1 MSRLW
6 IMVLVLLWI
15 PVMAIAQLPGN
26 AQCPVNCSCF
36 FSQWF
41 VRCSNA
47 SLSSLPPGIPN
58 ATVELDLQHNQFS
71 TLSAGFFPELAEI
84 SIIYLGSSGIHQV
97 EPGAFQGVKNL
108 YHLHLDNNLLEQVPE
123 GVFENLTNLIFLHLE
138 HNQIAHLLPGIS
150 GWIGQAPSTTKS
162 QLTEQPALPAP
173 RLFSSNPC
181 PSRRSPEVPTLLRGW
196 GPELPPTGPACRGF
210 SSLKQ
215 LSVLDLSNNLLL
227 ELSDQALHGL
237 PRLRQLYLSANHI
250 TNVSSKALPGSLRAL
265 SLDENQL
272 TSVPAAIR
280 TSPMLSTLQLSGNP
294 IRKLTSLSFGRRLRS
309 LRQLFLDGLAL
320 EQITN
325 LAFTRLRWLEL
336 LSLRNNSLES
346 LPPLSSLKSLSTL
359 YLTGNKWRCDCNL
372 IWLRTWQKKV
382 LRKERS
388 PVECSSP
395 EVLQGQLLVD
405 IETSQNNLPP
415 LSGIGV
421 QDGWAVPSQKPLLVS
436 GEELSLLVLHPGRK
450 ETEDLIL
457 SHVRFFFFHLAQ
469 LQKLTCP
476 PFGMDSTTL
485 SPSENMNTPMAIAP
499 PRDIPLP
506 GAATTATTT
515 TSTALITTKRLPTST
530 TRSATSLHHGLE
542 RWDPCLADH
551 ISSVHIRTKGNTSL
565 VVSWAFSGDQDQ
577 FEVRYTAGRDEQVLW
592 VVGGLAEVTLHDLHA
607 GTEYR
612 VCVIPQNEN
621 LLECQAP
628 AARQCKAER
637 TAGLPSDTQPLHSP
651 LGHSHSA
658 VGFGI
663 AVALLAL
670 AALALAVT
678 YRLRTQPIQFQRYYD
693 EDGSPLHRRSSN
705 QAKMTMGPVDES
717 MEDEDRHS
725 YGTAASQ
732 HPEEKVDCTVSAP
745 PSLTLTS
752 TPKAVCTPPFRPLG
766 IGLAHTF
773 HSHSGT
779 AFEPLPD
786 SMPLLIALDLP

>member
-97 EPGAFQGVKNL
+97 EPGAFQG
-108 YHLHLDNNLLEQVPE
+108 
-123 GVFENLTNLIFLHLE
+123 
-138 HNQIAHLLPGIS
+138 
-150 GWIGQAPSTTKS
+150 
-162 QLTEQPALPAP
+162 
-173 RLFSSNPC
+173 
-181 PSRRSPEVPTLLRGW
+181 
-196 GPELPPTGPACRGF
+196 
-210 SSLKQ
+210 

-237 PRLRQLYLSANHI
+237 PRLRRLYLRANRI

-294 IRKLTSLSFGRRLRS
+294 IRKLSSLSFGRRLRS
-309 LRQLFLDGLAL
+309 LRQLFLDSLAL

-405 IETSQNNLPP
+405 IEVTTCGSRVHESGGLGPRCTGFPVQDP
-415 LSGIGV
+415 LSFSLK
-421 QDGWAVPSQKPLLVS
+421 GWDAKTSTALPFLSLFLSLPQLLHPLSHSLSACLSRPTSPSMSCCDSFTCSGGGEHSTQMPLLVS
-436 GEELSLLVLHPGRK
+436 ASAWGKLGFSCSTYCQLSQ
-450 ETEDLIL
+450 L
-457 SHVRFFFFHLAQ
+457 S
-469 LQKLTCP
+469 
-476 PFGMDSTTL
+476 
-485 SPSENMNTPMAIAP
+485 
-499 PRDIPLP
+499 
-506 GAATTATTT
+506 
-515 TSTALITTKRLPTST
+515 
-530 TRSATSLHHGLE
+530 
-542 RWDPCLADH
+542 W
-551 ISSVHIRTKGNTSL
+551 L
-565 VVSWAFSGDQDQ
+565 VVSW
-577 FEVRYTAGRDEQVLW
+577 W
-592 VVGGLAEVTLHDLHA
+592 VGG
-607 GTEYR
+607 
-612 VCVIPQNEN
+612 
-621 LLECQAP
+621 
-628 AARQCKAER
+628 
-637 TAGLPSDTQPLHSP
+637 
-651 LGHSHSA
+651 
-658 VGFGI
+658 
-663 AVALLAL
+663 
-670 AALALAVT
+670 
-678 YRLRTQPIQFQRYYD
+678 
-693 EDGSPLHRRSSN
+693 
-705 QAKMTMGPVDES
+705 
-717 MEDEDRHS
+717 
-725 YGTAASQ
+725 
-732 HPEEKVDCTVSAP
+732 PE
-745 PSLTLTS
+745 
-752 TPKAVCTPPFRPLG
+752 
-766 IGLAHTF
+766 
-773 HSHSGT
+773 
-779 AFEPLPD
+779 
-786 SMPLLIALDLP
+786 

>member
-26 AQCPVNCSCF
+26 VQCPVNCSCF

-138 HNQIAHLLPGIS
+138 HNQIAHLLPG
-150 GWIGQAPSTTKS
+150 
-162 QLTEQPALPAP
+162 
-173 RLFSSNPC
+173 
-181 PSRRSPEVPTLLRGW
+181 
-196 GPELPPTGPACRGF
+196 GF

-237 PRLRQLYLSANHI
+237 PRLRQLYLSANRI
-250 TNVSSKALPGSLRAL
+250 TNVSSKALPGTLRAL
-265 SLDENQL
+265 SLDGNQL
-272 TSVPAAIR
+272 ASVPAAIR

-309 LRQLFLDGLAL
+309 LRQLFLDSLAL

-359 YLTGNKWRCDCNL
+359 YLTGNKWRCDCKL

-395 EVLQGQLLVD
+395 GALQGQLLVD
-405 IETSQNNLPP
+405 VE
-415 LSGIGV
+415 
-421 QDGWAVPSQKPLLVS
+421 
-436 GEELSLLVLHPGRK
+436 
-450 ETEDLIL
+450 
-457 SHVRFFFFHLAQ
+457 

-476 PFGMDSTTL
+476 PFGTDSTTL
-485 SPSENMNTPMAIAP
+485 SPAENTNTPTAIAP

-506 GAATTATTT
+506 GAATTTTAM
-515 TSTALITTKRLPTST
+515 TSAALITTRRLPSST
-530 TRSATSLHHGLE
+530 THSATSLHHVPE

-551 ISSVHIRTKGNTSL
+551 ISSVSIRTKGDTSL
-565 VVSWAFSGDQDQ
+565 VVSWSFSGDHDQ
-577 FEVRYTAGRDEQVLW
+577 FEVRYTAGRDEQVLR
-592 VVGGLAEVTLHDLHA
+592 VVGGLAEVTLHDLRR

-628 AARQCKAER
+628 AARQCTAER
-637 TAGLPSDTQPLHSP
+637 TAGLPSDTQPVHAP

-658 VGFGI
+658 VGFGVT
-663 AVALLAL
+663 VALLAL

-678 YRLRTQPIQFQRYYD
+678 YRLRTRPIQFQRYYD

-705 QAKMTMGPVDES
+705 QAKMTTDPVDES
-717 MEDEDRHS
+717 MEDEVRHS
-725 YGTAASQ
+725 YVTAAGRC
-732 HPEEKVDCTVSAP
+732 PEEKVDCTVSAP
-745 PSLTLTS
+745 PRLTLTS
-752 TPKAVCTPPFRPLG
+752 TPTYVTL
-766 IGLAHTF
+766 
-773 HSHSGT
+773 
-779 AFEPLPD
+779 
-786 SMPLLIALDLP
+786 

>member
-1 MSRLW
+1 GHSWRDAMSRLW

-97 EPGAFQGVKNL
+97 EPGAFQG
-108 YHLHLDNNLLEQVPE
+108 
-123 GVFENLTNLIFLHLE
+123 
-138 HNQIAHLLPGIS
+138 
-150 GWIGQAPSTTKS
+150 
-162 QLTEQPALPAP
+162 
-173 RLFSSNPC
+173 
-181 PSRRSPEVPTLLRGW
+181 EVPHDQRLLKHRTFDIGLTW
-196 GPELPPTGPACRGF
+196 LGVCVSLSLSGGF

-237 PRLRQLYLSANHI
+237 PRLRRLYLSANRI

-395 EVLQGQLLVD
+395 EVLQGQLLCKD
-405 IETSQNNLPP
+405 QHSSSLPISLLHP
-415 LSGIGV
+415 LSH
-421 QDGWAVPSQKPLLVS
+421 
-436 GEELSLLVLHPGRK
+436 SL
-450 ETEDLIL
+450 
-457 SHVRFFFFHLAQ
+457 
-469 LQKLTCP
+469 
-476 PFGMDSTTL
+476 
-485 SPSENMNTPMAIAP
+485 
-499 PRDIPLP
+499 
-506 GAATTATTT
+506 
-515 TSTALITTKRLPTST
+515 
-530 TRSATSLHHGLE
+530 
-542 RWDPCLADH
+542 
-551 ISSVHIRTKGNTSL
+551 
-565 VVSWAFSGDQDQ
+565 
-577 FEVRYTAGRDEQVLW
+577 
-592 VVGGLAEVTLHDLHA
+592 
-607 GTEYR
+607 
-612 VCVIPQNEN
+612 
-621 LLECQAP
+621 
-628 AARQCKAER
+628 
-637 TAGLPSDTQPLHSP
+637 
-651 LGHSHSA
+651 
-658 VGFGI
+658 
-663 AVALLAL
+663 
-670 AALALAVT
+670 
-678 YRLRTQPIQFQRYYD
+678 
-693 EDGSPLHRRSSN
+693 
-705 QAKMTMGPVDES
+705 
-717 MEDEDRHS
+717 
-725 YGTAASQ
+725 
-732 HPEEKVDCTVSAP
+732 
-745 PSLTLTS
+745 
-752 TPKAVCTPPFRPLG
+752 
-766 IGLAHTF
+766 
-773 HSHSGT
+773 
-779 AFEPLPD
+779 
-786 SMPLLIALDLP
+786 

>member
-1 MSRLW
+1 MLRLW
-6 IMVLVLLWI
+6 IMAPVLLWI
-15 PVMAIAQLPGN
+15 PVMVIAELPGN

-84 SIIYLGSSGIHQV
+84 SIIYLGSSGIHQI
-97 EPGAFQGVKNL
+97 ELGAFQGVKNL

-138 HNQIAHLLPGIS
+138 HNQIVHLLPG
-150 GWIGQAPSTTKS
+150 
-162 QLTEQPALPAP
+162 
-173 RLFSSNPC
+173 
-181 PSRRSPEVPTLLRGW
+181 
-196 GPELPPTGPACRGF
+196 GF

-215 LSVLDLSNNLLL
+215 LSALDLSNNLLL

-237 PRLRQLYLSANHI
+237 PRLRRLYLSANRI

-265 SLDENQL
+265 SLDGNQL

-309 LRQLFLDGLAL
+309 LRQLFLDSLAL
-320 EQITN
+320 EQISN

-359 YLTGNKWRCDCNL
+359 HLTGNKWRCDCNL

-395 EVLQGQLLVD
+395 GVLQGQLLVD
-405 IETSQNNLPP
+405 IE
-415 LSGIGV
+415 
-421 QDGWAVPSQKPLLVS
+421 
-436 GEELSLLVLHPGRK
+436 
-450 ETEDLIL
+450 
-457 SHVRFFFFHLAQ
+457 
-469 LQKLTCP
+469 KLTCP
-476 PFGMDSTTL
+476 PLGTDSTTL
-485 SPSENMNTPMAIAP
+485 SPSENMNTPTAIAS

-515 TSTALITTKRLPTST
+515 TSTTLIITKRLPSST
-530 TRSATSLHHGLE
+530 THSATSLHHVPE
-542 RWDPCLADH
+542 KWDPCLADH
-551 ISSVHIRTKGNTSL
+551 ISSVNIRTKGTTSL

-577 FEVRYTAGRDEQVLW
+577 FEVRYTAGWDEQVLW

-637 TAGLPSDTQPLHSP
+637 TAGLPRDTQPVHAP
-651 LGHSHSA
+651 LSHSHSA

-678 YRLRTQPIQFQRYYD
+678 YRLRTRPIQFQRYYNED
-693 EDGSPLHRRSSN
+693 ESPLHRRSSN
-705 QAKMTMGPVDES
+705 QAKMTTSPVDES
-717 MEDEDRHS
+717 MEDEDWHGN
-725 YGTAASQ
+725 GTAASKC
-732 HPEEKVDCTVSAP
+732 PEEKVDCTVSAP
-745 PSLTLTS
+745 SRLTLTS
-752 TPKAVCTPPFRPLG
+752 TPTYVTL
-766 IGLAHTF
+766 
-773 HSHSGT
+773 
-779 AFEPLPD
+779 
-786 SMPLLIALDLP
+786 

>member
-26 AQCPVNCSCF
+26 VQCPVNCSCF

-138 HNQIAHLLPGIS
+138 HNQIAHLLPG
-150 GWIGQAPSTTKS
+150 
-162 QLTEQPALPAP
+162 
-173 RLFSSNPC
+173 
-181 PSRRSPEVPTLLRGW
+181 
-196 GPELPPTGPACRGF
+196 GF

-237 PRLRQLYLSANHI
+237 PRLRRLYLSANHI
-250 TNVSSKALPGSLRAL
+250 TNVSSKALPGTLRAL
-265 SLDENQL
+265 SLDGNQL
-272 TSVPAAIR
+272 ASVPAAIR

-309 LRQLFLDGLAL
+309 LRQLFLDSLAL

-359 YLTGNKWRCDCNL
+359 YLTGNKWRCDCKL

-395 EVLQGQLLVD
+395 GALQGQLLVD
-405 IETSQNNLPP
+405 VE
-415 LSGIGV
+415 
-421 QDGWAVPSQKPLLVS
+421 
-436 GEELSLLVLHPGRK
+436 
-450 ETEDLIL
+450 
-457 SHVRFFFFHLAQ
+457 
-469 LQKLTCP
+469 KLTCP
-476 PFGMDSTTL
+476 PFGTDSTTL
-485 SPSENMNTPMAIAP
+485 SPAENTNTPTAIAP

-506 GAATTATTT
+506 GAATTATAM
-515 TSTALITTKRLPTST
+515 TSAALITTRRLPSST
-530 TRSATSLHHGLE
+530 THSATSLHHVPE

-551 ISSVHIRTKGNTSL
+551 ISSVSIRTKGDTSL
-565 VVSWAFSGDQDQ
+565 VVSWSFSGDHDQ
-577 FEVRYTAGRDEQVLW
+577 FEVRYTAGRDEQVLR
-592 VVGGLAEVTLHDLHA
+592 VVGGLAEVTLHDLRR

-628 AARQCKAER
+628 AARQCTAER
-637 TAGLPSDTQPLHSP
+637 TAGLPSDTQPVHAP

-658 VGFGI
+658 VGFGVT
-663 AVALLAL
+663 VALLAL

-678 YRLRTQPIQFQRYYD
+678 YRLRTRPIQFQRYYD

-705 QAKMTMGPVDES
+705 QAKMTTDPVDES

-725 YGTAASQ
+725 YVTAAGRC
-732 HPEEKVDCTVSAP
+732 PEEKVDCTVSAP
-745 PSLTLTS
+745 PRLTLTS
-752 TPKAVCTPPFRPLG
+752 TPTYVTL
-766 IGLAHTF
+766 
-773 HSHSGT
+773 
-779 AFEPLPD
+779 
-786 SMPLLIALDLP
+786 

>member
-138 HNQIAHLLPGIS
+138 HNQIAHLLPG
-150 GWIGQAPSTTKS
+150 
-162 QLTEQPALPAP
+162 
-173 RLFSSNPC
+173 
-181 PSRRSPEVPTLLRGW
+181 
-196 GPELPPTGPACRGF
+196 GF

-237 PRLRQLYLSANHI
+237 PRLRQLYLSANRI
-250 TNVSSKALPGSLRAL
+250 TNVSSKALPGTLRAL
-265 SLDENQL
+265 SLDGNQL
-272 TSVPAAIR
+272 VSVPAAIR

-294 IRKLTSLSFGRRLRS
+294 IRKLTSLAFGRRLRS
-309 LRQLFLDGLAL
+309 LRQLFLDSLAL

-359 YLTGNKWRCDCNL
+359 YLTGNKWRCDCKL

-395 EVLQGQLLVD
+395 GALQGQLLVD
-405 IETSQNNLPP
+405 IE
-415 LSGIGV
+415 
-421 QDGWAVPSQKPLLVS
+421 
-436 GEELSLLVLHPGRK
+436 
-450 ETEDLIL
+450 
-457 SHVRFFFFHLAQ
+457 

-485 SPSENMNTPMAIAP
+485 SPSENTNTPTAIAP

-506 GAATTATTT
+506 GAATTATAT
-515 TSTALITTKRLPTST
+515 TSAALITTRRLPSST
-530 TRSATSLHHGLE
+530 TRSATSLHRVPE

-551 ISSVHIRTKGNTSL
+551 ISSISIRTKGDTSL
-565 VVSWAFSGDQDQ
+565 VVSWSFSGDHDQ
-577 FEVRYTAGRDEQVLW
+577 FEVRYTAGRDEQVLR
-592 VVGGLAEVTLHDLHA
+592 VVGGLAEVTLHDLRG

-628 AARQCKAER
+628 AVRQCKAER
-637 TAGLPSDTQPLHSP
+637 TAGLPSDTQPVHAP

-658 VGFGI
+658 VGFGV

-678 YRLRTQPIQFQRYYD
+678 YRLRTRPIQFQRYYD

-705 QAKMTMGPVDES
+705 QAKMTTDPVDES
-717 MEDEDRHS
+717 MEDEDWHS
-725 YGTAASQ
+725 YVTAAGRC
-732 HPEEKVDCTVSAP
+732 PEEKVDCTVSAP
-745 PSLTLTS
+745 PRLTLTS
-752 TPKAVCTPPFRPLG
+752 TPTYVTL
-766 IGLAHTF
+766 
-773 HSHSGT
+773 
-779 AFEPLPD
+779 
-786 SMPLLIALDLP
+786 

>member
-15 PVMAIAQLPGN
+15 PVMANTQLPGN

-41 VRCSNA
+41 VRCPNA

-84 SIIYLGSSGIHQV
+84 SSIYLGSSGIHRI

-138 HNQIAHLLPGIS
+138 HNQIAHLPPG
-150 GWIGQAPSTTKS
+150 
-162 QLTEQPALPAP
+162 
-173 RLFSSNPC
+173 
-181 PSRRSPEVPTLLRGW
+181 
-196 GPELPPTGPACRGF
+196 GF

-227 ELSDQALHGL
+227 ELSEQALHGL
-237 PRLRQLYLSANHI
+237 PRLRRLYLSANHI

-265 SLDENQL
+265 SLDGNQL
-272 TSVPAAIR
+272 ASVPAAIR
-280 TSPMLSTLQLSGNP
+280 TSSTLSTLQLSGNP

-309 LRQLFLDGLAL
+309 LRQLFLDSLAL
-320 EQITN
+320 EKITS

-346 LPPLSSLKSLSTL
+346 LPPLSSLRSLSTL
-359 YLTGNKWRCDCNL
+359 YLTGNNWRCDCNL

-395 EVLQGQLLVD
+395 GALQGQLLVD
-405 IETSQNNLPP
+405 IE
-415 LSGIGV
+415 
-421 QDGWAVPSQKPLLVS
+421 
-436 GEELSLLVLHPGRK
+436 
-450 ETEDLIL
+450 
-457 SHVRFFFFHLAQ
+457 

-476 PFGMDSTTL
+476 PFGTDSTTL
-485 SPSENMNTPMAIAP
+485 SPSENMNTLTAIALS
-499 PRDIPLP
+499 RDIPLP
-506 GAATTATTT
+506 RAATTASTT
-515 TSTALITTKRLPTST
+515 TSTTLTTTRRLPSST
-530 TRSATSLHHGLE
+530 MHSATSLHRVLD

-551 ISSVHIRTKGNTSL
+551 ISSVSIRTKGDTSL
-565 VVSWAFSGDQDQ
+565 VVAWAFSGDHDQ
-577 FEVRYTAGRDEQVLW
+577 FEVRYTAGQDEQVLR
-592 VVGGLAEVTLHDLHA
+592 VAGGLAEVTLHDLRT

-637 TAGLPSDTQPLHSP
+637 TAGLPSDAQPVHAP

-658 VGFGI
+658 VGFGV

-678 YRLRTQPIQFQRYYD
+678 YRLRTRPIQFQRYYD
-693 EDGSPLHRRSSN
+693 EDGSPRHRRSSN
-705 QAKMTMGPVDES
+705 QAKMTTDPVDES
-717 MEDEDRHS
+717 MEDEDWHS
-725 YGTAASQ
+725 YVTAASRW
-732 HPEEKVDCTVSAP
+732 PEEKVDGTMSAP
-745 PSLTLTS
+745 PRLTS
-752 TPKAVCTPPFRPLG
+752 TPTYVTL
-766 IGLAHTF
+766 
-773 HSHSGT
+773 
-779 AFEPLPD
+779 
-786 SMPLLIALDLP
+786 

>member
-1 MSRLW
+1 MHAGFQTSWLYFLFIFLLPLLSPAHLYPFSLQTIGGNNSCPSTASSIRLCDLLDAYELKGGRVTRTIAPQHMGCLERDQSTGAAQQIPPSRAVSQDRDAMSRLW

-138 HNQIAHLLPGIS
+138 HNQIAHLLPD
-150 GWIGQAPSTTKS
+150 
-162 QLTEQPALPAP
+162 
-173 RLFSSNPC
+173 
-181 PSRRSPEVPTLLRGW
+181 
-196 GPELPPTGPACRGF
+196 GF

-237 PRLRQLYLSANHI
+237 PRLRRLYLSANRI

-265 SLDENQL
+265 SLDGNQL
-272 TSVPAAIR
+272 VNVPTAIR

-309 LRQLFLDGLAL
+309 LRQLFLDSLAL
-320 EQITN
+320 EQITK
-325 LAFTRLRWLEL
+325 LAFNRLRWLEL

-395 EVLQGQLLVD
+395 GVLQGQLLVD
-405 IETSQNNLPP
+405 IE
-415 LSGIGV
+415 
-421 QDGWAVPSQKPLLVS
+421 
-436 GEELSLLVLHPGRK
+436 
-450 ETEDLIL
+450 
-457 SHVRFFFFHLAQ
+457 

-476 PFGMDSTTL
+476 PFGTDSTTL
-485 SPSENMNTPMAIAP
+485 SPSENTNTPTAIAS

-506 GAATTATTT
+506 GAATTATTM
-515 TSTALITTKRLPTST
+515 TSAALITTKRLPSST
-530 TRSATSLHHGLE
+530 THSATSLHHVLE

-551 ISSVHIRTKGNTSL
+551 ISSVRIRTKGDTSL
-565 VVSWAFSGDQDQ
+565 VVSWAFSGDHDQ
-577 FEVRYTAGRDEQVLW
+577 FDVRYTAGQDEQVLR
-592 VVGGLAEVTLHDLHA
+592 VVGGLAEVTLHDLRA

-612 VCVIPQNEN
+612 VCIIPQNEN

-637 TAGLPSDTQPLHSP
+637 TAGLPSDTQPVHAP
-651 LGHSHSA
+651 LGNSHSA
-658 VGFGI
+658 VGFSV
-663 AVALLAL
+663 AVTLLAL

-678 YRLRTQPIQFQRYYD
+678 YRLRTRPIQFQRYYD

-705 QAKMTMGPVDES
+705 QAKMTTDPVDES
-717 MEDEDRHS
+717 MEDENWHS
-725 YGTAASQ
+725 YVTAASRC
-732 HPEEKVDCTVSAP
+732 PEEQVDCTVSAP
-745 PSLTLTS
+745 PRLTLTS
-752 TPKAVCTPPFRPLG
+752 TPTYVTL
-766 IGLAHTF
+766 
-773 HSHSGT
+773 
-779 AFEPLPD
+779 
-786 SMPLLIALDLP
+786 

>member
-26 AQCPVNCSCF
+26 VQCPVNCSCF

-138 HNQIAHLLPGIS
+138 HNQIAHLLPG
-150 GWIGQAPSTTKS
+150 
-162 QLTEQPALPAP
+162 
-173 RLFSSNPC
+173 
-181 PSRRSPEVPTLLRGW
+181 
-196 GPELPPTGPACRGF
+196 GF

-237 PRLRQLYLSANHI
+237 PRLRRLYLSANHI
-250 TNVSSKALPGSLRAL
+250 TNVSSKALPGTLRAL
-265 SLDENQL
+265 SLDGNQL
-272 TSVPAAIR
+272 ASVPAAIR

-309 LRQLFLDGLAL
+309 LRQLFLDSLAL
-320 EQITN
+320 EQVTN

-346 LPPLSSLKSLSTL
+346 LLPLSSLKSLSTL
-359 YLTGNKWRCDCNL
+359 YLTGNKWRCDCKL

-395 EVLQGQLLVD
+395 GALQGQLLVD
-405 IETSQNNLPP
+405 IE
-415 LSGIGV
+415 
-421 QDGWAVPSQKPLLVS
+421 
-436 GEELSLLVLHPGRK
+436 
-450 ETEDLIL
+450 
-457 SHVRFFFFHLAQ
+457 

-476 PFGMDSTTL
+476 PFGTDSTTL
-485 SPSENMNTPMAIAP
+485 SPAENTNTPMAIAP

-506 GAATTATTT
+506 GAATTATAM
-515 TSTALITTKRLPTST
+515 TSAALITTRRLPSST
-530 TRSATSLHHGLE
+530 TRSPTSLHRVPE

-551 ISSVHIRTKGNTSL
+551 ISSVSIRTKGDTSL
-565 VVSWAFSGDQDQ
+565 VVSWSFSGDHDQ
-577 FEVRYTAGRDEQVLW
+577 FEVRYTASRDEQVLR
-592 VVGGLAEVTLHDLHA
+592 VVGGLAEVTLHDLRR

-628 AARQCKAER
+628 AARQCTAER
-637 TAGLPSDTQPLHSP
+637 TAGLPSDTQPVHAP

-658 VGFGI
+658 VGFGVT
-663 AVALLAL
+663 VALLAL

-678 YRLRTQPIQFQRYYD
+678 YRLRTRPIQFQRYYD

-705 QAKMTMGPVDES
+705 QAKMTTDPVDES
-717 MEDEDRHS
+717 MEDEDWHS
-725 YGTAASQ
+725 YVTAAGRC
-732 HPEEKVDCTVSAP
+732 PEEKVDCTVSAP
-745 PSLTLTS
+745 PRFTLTS
-752 TPKAVCTPPFRPLG
+752 TPTYVTL
-766 IGLAHTF
+766 
-773 HSHSGT
+773 
-779 AFEPLPD
+779 
-786 SMPLLIALDLP
+786 